1 MSKAETKLKK
11 TLKTLYKQ
19 VHEYYRENG
28 IEDTGFDS
36 TEMLNYASICV
47 CDTKDGP
54 CSWITLHNAIGGF
67 DHIEAI
73 F

>member
-19 VHEYYRENG
+19 VHEYYKENG
-28 IEDTGFDS
+28 IENTEFDVTG
-36 TEMLNYASICV
+36 MLNYASICV
-47 CDTKDGP
+47 CDMKAGP
-54 CSWITLHNAIGGF
+54 RSTITLHNATGGF
-67 DHIEAI
+67 DQIDAI